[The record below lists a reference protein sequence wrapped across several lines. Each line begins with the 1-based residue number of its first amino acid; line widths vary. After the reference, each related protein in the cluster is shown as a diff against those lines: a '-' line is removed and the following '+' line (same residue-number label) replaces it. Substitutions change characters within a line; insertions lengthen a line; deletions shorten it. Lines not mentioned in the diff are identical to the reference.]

1 MDSRPS
7 WAGGVDEP
15 AVTVLRSNTFSRM
28 ARRTNQ
34 IAEDVTK
41 IKNRVD
47 KTIQTF
53 ERTQGIPINIQNTDM
68 EILEDLDELQNI
80 LRDHTQK
87 RRYQQT
93 VTVFIVGYQEACGQ
107 RRHLLTQLQEFF
119 SLYSKMSEEKE
130 DYDSE
135 DYGVDLDG
143 IVDQMTGALRSAETA
158 MSRLVDIHTEIMS
171 NVNNTLSAATS
182 GKRQTFLCR
191 IRKKLEKAVNQAKE
205 DIVMLTD
212 QLLQAQEDLTLKDQ
226 QTKDLSKQN
235 ENKIFE
241 LNYFKGLLE
250 TTKKSLQTLQNET
263 AIQRSLLDAEIRM
276 QAQRLEELENQ
287 VSGKQSSDIS
297 TQWEDLD
304 STFRCD
310 KTEFSVPNEE
320 ENIVQETEKCP
331 PWNVKPYS
339 SETISE
345 HGDVLDDGRVPV
357 DPSRSDVHIVSY
369 TEESEHILTSIPVYE
384 ENTRLT
390 PDQSEDTSI
399 LTSLIL
405 EKGSN
410 IVITL
415 HPLSGKN
422 KLAITSIRVSED
434 SQLLITSQ
442 PSAEEILHTTRSHS
456 MSRASYSSVT
466 SFPGEGPDNI
476 EDIEICPITPFTDP
490 EGTPQNFI
498 TPTATEQELV
508 NIAPISVLEDGR
520 DTLLLH
526 SECEKTDQAAT
537 SYPDEAHNHPPLP
550 EPNEM
555 SIITSHPVTDMST
568 PIPAS
573 LPASDKMAVLPL
585 SLPVSQVKIPHPP
598 DQSVNSDISLI
609 PDKNNFNTTYPMNE
623 GYSGL
628 MTSVPDLFKI
638 NGDLAFISVT
648 DEDKIIPLYTLRSD
662 NDMNDYP
669 VTSPPGPDTT
679 NRLITSFNMENEN
692 ARSIVPDSMS
702 DNSAHPDAIPPA
714 PLNDTQSVKSHCGVE
729 NDARPTASPVVAN
742 IYIPDEG
749 MDSSGHEGTLE
760 EDKMVQT
767 EIILHAEREDLSS
780 EDIQNE
786 LCQVSQRIRM
796 CIQEI
801 KQLLNSAGYD
811 FLIDGLNAGVQNLN
825 EDGISGNLTQLENV
839 PAVLF
844 SLLQRNTEA
853 MIDESV
859 QNGFKKTIHKVA
871 AMDSDLHAHS
881 APVTQSCRPVDK
893 QIKSPI
899 INEYNDF
906 HTLKFSRLD
915 EKYNKWI
922 LKRAAEQGDIPFHA
936 FKDAC
941 RGMSQYRQLV
951 QERIRSLVRG
961 YLLYISWDRA
971 ETLLK
976 QQTSHK
982 LRASHTLSKVHDKK
996 QQTLLRWKQQRT
1008 QSQDERL
1015 HVLSSLNQMFHGLQ
1029 EESGIFLIKPVLS
1042 WTRSST
1048 VLEGQRQPHLQD
1060 KAFQKRC
1067 CSFNSASVDQIKDIL
1082 TCSGKYRSVVPKQ
1095 WNYMHTHKELR
1106 PLVVTPKLLEM
1117 DVHRYLCNECCV
1129 MSKIHNYPSRFPHVS
1144 STPLRNML
1152 GVRRTSVFPA
1162 L

>member
-1 MDSRPS
+1 MIY
-7 WAGGVDEP
+7 
-15 AVTVLRSNTFSRM
+15 TFS
-28 ARRTNQ
+28 
-34 IAEDVTK
+34 
-41 IKNRVD
+41 
-47 KTIQTF
+47 
-53 ERTQGIPINIQNTDM
+53 
-68 EILEDLDELQNI
+68 
-80 LRDHTQK
+80 
-87 RRYQQT
+87 
-93 VTVFIVGYQEACGQ
+93 
-107 RRHLLTQLQEFF
+107 
-119 SLYSKMSEEKE
+119 
-130 DYDSE
+130 
-135 DYGVDLDG
+135 
-143 IVDQMTGALRSAETA
+143 
-158 MSRLVDIHTEIMS
+158 
-171 NVNNTLSAATS
+171 
-182 GKRQTFLCR
+182 QTFLCR

-226 QTKDLSKQN
+226 QTKELSKQN

-250 TTKKSLQTLQNET
+250 TTKKSLQTLQSET
-263 AIQRSLLDAEIRM
+263 AIQRSLLDAEIRK
-276 QAQRLEELENQ
+276 QAERLEELENQ
-287 VSGKQSSDIS
+287 VSGKQSIDIS

-304 STFRCD
+304 STF
-310 KTEFSVPNEE
+310 KTEFSVPNEAE
-320 ENIVQETEKCP
+320 ENIVQETEQCP
-331 PWNVKPYS
+331 PWNVKQYS
-339 SETISE
+339 ADTISE
-345 HGDVLDDGRVPV
+345 HGDVLDDGRGPV
-357 DPSRSDVHIVSY
+357 DPSRSDVDIVSY
-369 TEESEHILTSIPVYE
+369 TEESEHILTLIPVYE
-384 ENTRLT
+384 ENTPRLT
-390 PDQSEDTSI
+390 TDQSEETSV

-405 EKGSN
+405 EEGSN

-442 PSAEEILHTTRSHS
+442 SSAEKNLHTARSHS
-456 MSRASYSSVT
+456 MSRDSYSSVT

-476 EDIEICPITPFTDP
+476 EDIKICSITPFTDP
-490 EGTPQNFI
+490 EGKPQNFI

-508 NIAPISVLEDGR
+508 NIAPLSVLEDGR

-526 SECEKTDQAAT
+526 SECEKTDQAAA

-550 EPNEM
+550 GPDEM

-573 LPASDKMAVLPL
+573 LPGSDNMAVLPL
-585 SLPVSQVKIPHPP
+585 SLPVPQEMIPHLP

-609 PDKNNFNTTYPMNE
+609 IPDKNNFNTSYPMNE

-628 MTSVPDLFKI
+628 MTSVHDLYKM
-638 NGDLAFISVT
+638 NGPLAFISVT
-648 DEDKIIPLYTLRSD
+648 EEGNSAVSVRNMNSTSPLIHSDPITNESFSGTDRIIPLHTLRSD
-662 NDMNDYP
+662 NDINDYP
-669 VTSPPGPDTT
+669 VMSPPGPDTT

-692 ARSIVPDSMS
+692 TRNIVPDSLS
-702 DNSAHPDAIPPA
+702 DNSAHPVTRPPA
-714 PLNDTQSVKSHCGVE
+714 PLNDTHSVKSLCDVE
-729 NDARPTASPVVAN
+729 NDSRPTTSPVVAN

-760 EDKMVQT
+760 EDKKVQT
-767 EIILHAEREDLSS
+767 EIILHTEGEDLSS

-786 LCQVSQRIRM
+786 LCQVSQRIRV

-839 PAVLF
+839 PAVLC

-853 MIDESV
+853 MTDESV

-871 AMDSDLHAHS
+871 ARDSDLHAHS
-881 APVTQSCRPVDK
+881 APVTQNCRPVDT

-899 INEYNDF
+899 IDESKDF

-915 EKYNKWI
+915 EEYNKWI

-971 ETLLK
+971 ETRLK
-976 QQTSHK
+976 RHTSHK
-982 LRASHTLSKVHDKK
+982 FKASHTLSKVHDKK

-1042 WTRSST
+1042 WARSST

-1067 CSFNSASVDQIKDIL
+1067 WSLNSASVDQSKDIL

-1117 DVHRYLCNECCV
+1117 DVHNYLCNECCV
-1129 MSKIHNYPSRFPHVS
+1129 MSKIHNSPSRFPPVS

-1152 GVRRTSVFPA
+1152 GVRRTSVFPV